1 MHDFS
6 VRLRTGSNI
15 ADNNRFRS
23 NTKNDFI
30 LDAMSEERLIILND
44 DESDTI
50 PDKVDSEQ
58 VTKQMRVSITTLK
71 GKDTI
76 Y

>member
-1 MHDFS
+1 
-6 VRLRTGSNI
+6 
-15 ADNNRFRS
+15 
-23 NTKNDFI
+23 
-30 LDAMSEERLIILND
+30 MSEERLIILND